1 MQIYKKCPVFY
12 KINWTKTHIAM
23 KGYLMAGVAELMIL
37 TPQEEEYLNAFEGK
51 EYKPELLF
59 SDEKI
64 LTNIKNHPMAIWKM
78 EQRS

>member
-1 MQIYKKCPVFY
+1 MAAKKF
-12 KINWTKTHIAM
+12 IA
-23 KGYLMAGVAELMIL
+23 IDDF
-37 TPQEEEYLNAFEGK
+37 TPQEENDLNAFEGK

-64 LTNIKNHPMAIWKM
+64 LTNMKMNHPMAIWKM

>member
-1 MQIYKKCPVFY
+1 
-12 KINWTKTHIAM
+12 
-23 KGYLMAGVAELMIL
+23 MIL

-64 LTNIKNHPMAIWKM
+64 LNNIKNHPMAVWKM